1 MWNAWC
7 HANDL
12 CALHFCTRS
21 CFAGCCPGGLARH
34 HLCLCWGARESRP
47 ASTLA
52 GLRVFLAGVVYN
64 VSMLDGRSHNR
75 DADPDGLPVD
85 DGSVDSAIGGG
96 DTFGDGAMDA
106 VGTGD
111 SGAGNSGTGDSGAGD
126 SGAGDSGTGD
136 SGAGDSG
143 IGDSGLAGGGSGASG
158 SDDDG
163 ASGSV
168 PDEEIFF
175 GEQIS
180 DHDGPSL
187 VIDDGKSNTSVVVQ
201 DTLPDTMFA
210 FPLQKSVP
218 FPNLMMPL
226 LLDSQQA
233 KDIVAKAEAHNGYV
247 FLVLQRDPEAEV
259 KKVAE
264 LHEVGV
270 ITRIVKTLKLPDGTM
285 SAMTQGARRAK
296 RVKVVR
302 EKPHFVVRV
311 KQLVEI
317 PAQGDRAESLFR
329 LLQKQLQELAGLQ
342 EQVDP
347 GFATALLNV
356 EDPSQ
361 LADFSAGIVRKVV
374 DRQRLLAEADVS
386 KRCELALQLAMAES
400 ELAALDQ
407 KIQEEMRQKAE
418 KAQKDYFLREQL
430 KIIRR
435 ELGEE
440 EDPRAMELARLTKAV
455 VDAGMPE
462 DAKRRADEELTR
474 LQTTPVESGEYSVIR
489 NYLDWLV
496 ALPWSKSTRDN
507 TDLARAGRVLRDD
520 HYGLD
525 EVKERILEFLAVRK
539 LRPGHG
545 GSILCFSGPPG
556 VGKTS
561 LGRSIASAMGRKF
574 FRFSLG
580 GMRDEAEIKGHRRT
594 YVGALPGRI
603 LQGLKACGSNNPVML
618 LDEIDKLGSD
628 FRGDPS
634 SALLEVLDPE
644 QNHTFQDHYL
654 DVPFDL
660 SKVMFLATANVLSQ
674 IPEPL
679 RDRMEV
685 LEIPGY
691 LLEEKVEIARRHL
704 LPKQIDRHGLTSSN
718 LSITLPVWQRIVPN
732 YTREAGVR
740 GLDKVISR
748 LCRKVARQVAG
759 GKKGPARLSLL
770 EMEQLLGRARFKA
783 DSRRK
788 KRLPGV
794 VQGLAW
800 TPVGGDVLYIEAV
813 RSQGKPTLQLTGS
826 LGDVMSESA
835 RLALSYLR
843 SRYKH
848 FGIDLAR
855 LDSSNLHLHF
865 PSGAIPKDGP
875 SAGIAIACAFLSS
888 LTDQPVPTDIAMTGE
903 LTVVGEVLP
912 IGGVREKVLAAKN
925 FGLQRVLLP
934 KGNEPDAKELKR
946 ELVRGLKIHFVEH
959 FDEVFD
965 IVFGS
970 GGAPRPKPRR
980 RIAKKA
986 AKKPVKKA
994 AKKAAKK
1001 PVKRAAKKASKKA
1014 SKKSKRSV
1022 SK

>member
-1 MWNAWC
+1 MHDGSPTDRDAPQDD
-7 HANDL
+7 NDL
-12 CALHFCTRS
+12 IDDVVVDGEDHKKPADPSESDETGG
-21 CFAGCCPGGLARH
+21 FAQ
-34 HLCLCWGARESRP
+34 
-47 ASTLA
+47 
-52 GLRVFLAGVVYN
+52 GVVG
-64 VSMLDGRSHNR
+64 DGAGAG
-75 DADPDGLPVD
+75 DAAG
-85 DGSVDSAIGGG
+85 GAAGGG
-96 DTFGDGAMDA
+96 DDA
-106 VGTGD
+106 S
-111 SGAGNSGTGDSGAGD
+111 SGG
-126 SGAGDSGTGD
+126 
-136 SGAGDSG
+136 
-143 IGDSGLAGGGSGASG
+143 
-158 SDDDG
+158 DDDDDDLPPDDLTPDD
-163 ASGSV
+163 V
-168 PDEEIFF
+168 PGF
-175 GEQIS
+175 GEDAS
-180 DHDGPSL
+180 DHVNAAF
-187 VIDDGKSNTSVVVQ
+187 VIESEPGNNSVVVQ
-201 DTLPDTMFA
+201 DSLPDKMFA

-226 LLDSQQA
+226 LLDTQA
-233 KDIVAKAEAHNGYV
+233 AREIVAKAEAHNGYL
-247 FLVLQRDPEAEV
+247 FLVLQKDPDEDPKSSAD
-259 KKVAE
+259 

-270 ITRIVKTLKLPDGTM
+270 ITRIIKTLKLPDGGM
-285 SAMTQGARRAK
+285 SAMTQGVRRAR

-302 EKPHFVVRV
+302 EQPHLVVRV
-311 KQLVEI
+311 KQMVEI
-317 PAQGDRAESLFR
+317 PAQDERSQSLFR

-342 EQVDP
+342 EHLDP

-356 EDPSQ
+356 DDPGQ
-361 LADFSAGIVRKVV
+361 LADFSAGIVRKIE
-374 DRQRLLAEADVS
+374 DRQRLLAEADVG
-386 KRCELALQLAMAES
+386 KRCELALQFAMAES
-400 ELAALDQ
+400 ELAALDA
-407 KIQEEMRQKAE
+407 KIQDEIRQKAE

-440 EDPRAMELARLTKAV
+440 QDPRAMELKRLEEAV
-455 VDAGMPE
+455 KNAKLPE
-462 DAKRRADEELTR
+462 EAQRRATEELTR

-496 ALPWSKSTRDN
+496 SLPWSVATKDN
-507 TDLARAGRVLRDD
+507 TDLARAARVLRDD

-525 EVKERILEFLAVRK
+525 EVKERIIEFLAVRK
-539 LRPGHG
+539 LKPGNA

-561 LGRSIASAMGRKF
+561 LGRSIARAMGRKF

-603 LQGLKACGSNNPVML
+603 LQGLKACGSQNPVML

-644 QNHTFQDHYL
+644 QNHNFQDHYL

-679 RDRMEV
+679 RDRMEI

-704 LPKQIDRHGLTSSN
+704 LPKQVDRHGLSSRN
-718 LSITLPVWQRIVPN
+718 LSVTLPVWQRIVPN

-740 GLDKVISR
+740 GLDKVIGR
-748 LCRKVARQVAG
+748 LCRKVARQVAA
-759 GKKGPARLSLL
+759 GKKGPGRLSLA

-783 DSRRK
+783 DERRK

-813 RSQGKPTLQLTGS
+813 RSEGKAQLQLTGS

-843 SRYKH
+843 SRCDR
-848 FGIDLAR
+848 FGIDKAR

-888 LTDQPVPTDIAMTGE
+888 LTERPVPTDIAMTGE

-925 FGLQRVLLP
+925 FGLERVILP
-934 KGNEPDAKELKR
+934 KANEPEAKELKR
-946 ELVRGLKIHFVEH
+946 ELVRGLKIYFVEH
-959 FDEVFD
+959 FSEVYD
-965 IVFGS
+965 IVFE
-970 GGAPRPKPRR
+970 GGGGKRKP
-980 RIAKKA
+980 AKR
-986 AKKPVKKA
+986 KKA

-1001 PVKRAAKKASKKA
+1001 VAKKATKKKTAKKASAKKPAKKKA
-1014 SKKSKRSV
+1014 KKVAKKSSSRRSR
-1022 SK
+1022 

>member
-1 MWNAWC
+1 GN
-7 HANDL
+7 
-12 CALHFCTRS
+12 
-21 CFAGCCPGGLARH
+21 G
-34 HLCLCWGARESRP
+34 E
-47 ASTLA
+47 
-52 GLRVFLAGVVYN
+52 
-64 VSMLDGRSHNR
+64 
-75 DADPDGLPVD
+75 
-85 DGSVDSAIGGG
+85 GGG
-96 DTFGDGAMDA
+96 DRDGAFGDGADD
-106 VGTGD
+106 T
-111 SGAGNSGTGDSGAGD
+111 SGAGD
-126 SGAGDSGTGD
+126 SDASSPDASSPDASSPDASSSGGDMSDGD
-136 SGAGDSG
+136 NS
-143 IGDSGLAGGGSGASG
+143 GGGI
-158 SDDDG
+158 SDED
-163 ASGSV
+163 
-168 PDEEIFF
+168 IFF
-175 GEQIS
+175 GEQVS

-187 VIDDGKSNTSVVVQ
+187 VIDDGKANNSVVVQ

-247 FLVLQRDPEAEV
+247 FLVLQRDSESEV
-259 KKVAE
+259 KKVSE

-296 RVKVVR
+296 RVKAVR
-302 EKPHFVVRV
+302 EQPHLVVRV

-317 PAQGDRAESLFR
+317 PAQGARSESLFR

-342 EQVDP
+342 EHVDP
-347 GFATALLNV
+347 GFQTALLNV
-356 EDPSQ
+356 EDPGQ
-361 LADFSAGIVRKVV
+361 LADFSAGIVRKVA
-374 DRQRLLAEADVS
+374 DRQRLLSEADVS
-386 KRCELALQLAMAES
+386 KRCELALQFAMAES

-455 VDAGMPE
+455 ADANMPE
-462 DAKRRADEELTR
+462 DAKSRADEELTR

-496 ALPWSKSTRDN
+496 ALPWSKSTRDHI
-507 TDLARAGRVLRDD
+507 DLARAGRVLRDD

-561 LGRSIASAMGRKF
+561 LGRSIARAMGRKF

-603 LQGLKACGSNNPVML
+603 LQGLKTCGSNNPVML

-644 QNHTFQDHYL
+644 QNHNFQDHYL

-660 SKVMFLATANVLSQ
+660 SKVMFLATANVLSA

-679 RDRMEV
+679 RDRMEI

-691 LLEEKVEIARRHL
+691 LVEEKVEIARRHL
-704 LPKQIDRHGLTSSN
+704 LPKQIERHGLTSSN

-748 LCRKVARQVAG
+748 LCRKVARQVAS
-759 GKKGPARLSLL
+759 GKKGPARLSLS
-770 EMEQLLGRARFKA
+770 EMEHLLGRARFKA
-783 DSRRK
+783 DERRK

-843 SRYKH
+843 SRHKR

-855 LDSSNLHLHF
+855 LDNSNLHLHF
-865 PSGAIPKDGP
+865 PSGGIPKDGP

-888 LTDQPVPTDIAMTGE
+888 LTDQPVPPDIAMTGE

-934 KGNEPDAKELKR
+934 MGNEPDVKEMKR

-965 IVFGS
+965 IVFGG
-970 GGAPRPKPRR
+970 GGAPRSKPRR
-980 RIAKKA
+980 RVAKPAAKKVSKKPAKKPARKITKKAAKKPAKKTTKKA
-986 AKKPVKKA
+986 AKKPVASK
-994 AKKAAKK
+994 AKKAPARNAVAKK
-1001 PVKRAAKKASKKA
+1001 PAKKGATKTTKKTKK
-1014 SKKSKRSV
+1014 SSSKSKRA
-1022 SK
+1022 